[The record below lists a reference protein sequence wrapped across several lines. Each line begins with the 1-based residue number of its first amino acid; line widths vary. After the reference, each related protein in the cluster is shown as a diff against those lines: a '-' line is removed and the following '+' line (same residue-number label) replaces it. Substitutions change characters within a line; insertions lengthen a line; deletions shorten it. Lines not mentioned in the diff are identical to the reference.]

1 MNTSTAAARFNPSQD
16 QAGETATL
24 KIGLEGSRLPGAGPS
39 TATIGSG
46 EFVFPSEF
54 QGTRRS
60 MLDTALPQK
69 ESKAHTENP
78 FPDQAP
84 ALSFVP
90 QIPSPPR
97 PLEKLLVLQKW
108 EGTVISS
115 SADEFTAE
123 LRDLTSPDRAIEQVV
138 LSVEEIAE
146 SDRRLMASGAVFYW
160 SVGYRETLWGQRE
173 RVSSLRFRRLPAW
186 TRSDLDEVK
195 RKAREFA
202 ALIRDDATER
212 RRD

>member
-1 MNTSTAAARFNPSQD
+1 MLN
-16 QAGETATL
+16 
-24 KIGLEGSRLPGAGPS
+24 IGLERRTAGPS

-46 EFVFPSEF
+46 QFVFPHEF
-54 QGTRRS
+54 KGTLRS
-60 MLDTALPQK
+60 MLDTALPQEEK
-69 ESKAHTENP
+69 KARTENP
-78 FPDQAP
+78 FPDEAP
-84 ALSFVP
+84 VLSYVP
-90 QIPSPPR
+90 RIPPPPR

-108 EGTVISS
+108 EGTVISH

-123 LRDLTSPDRAIEQVV
+123 LRDLTSPDRAIEQVT

-173 RVSSLRFRRLPAW
+173 RVSALRFRRLPAW
-186 TRSDLDEVK
+186 TPSDLEEVK
-195 RKAREFA
+195 RKAQEFA
-202 ALIRDDATER
+202 ALIRDDAADR